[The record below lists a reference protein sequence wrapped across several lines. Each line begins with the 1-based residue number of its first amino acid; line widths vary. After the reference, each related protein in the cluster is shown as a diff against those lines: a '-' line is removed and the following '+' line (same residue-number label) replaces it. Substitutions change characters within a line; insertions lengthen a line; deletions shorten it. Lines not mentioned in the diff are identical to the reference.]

1 VEKGDGWEVS
11 EQARY
16 EICFVI
22 PKIKSA
28 LLMGPDG
35 GGQLKIEFDQ
45 TSRDAVVAM
54 LDRATARGGCAFMA
68 VAVEIADEAQAAPNV
83 IGWRE
88 RKR

>member
-1 VEKGDGWEVS
+1 VS

-35 GGQLKIEFDQ
+35 SGQLKIEFDQ

-54 LDRATARGGCAFMA
+54 LDRATARGGCAFVM
-68 VAVEIADEAQAAPNV
+68 VAVEVEENQDATEEKKHGFAKWHR
-83 IGWRE
+83 G
-88 RKR
+88 